1 MAHTH
6 GNGHVHPFQDV
17 RHLNRAFALGV
28 VLNLVFV
35 LVEAGVGLLIGSL
48 ALISDAGHNF
58 SDVLSLLLAWGG
70 ALLAQREPTER
81 HTYGLRKATIMAS
94 LISAVLLLMAL
105 GGIVHEAIHRLLNP
119 EPVEGRSVIVVAS
132 IGVIINT
139 FTALLFLS
147 GQKHDLNI
155 RGAFLHMAAD
165 AGVSLAVVVGGVLMM
180 WTGWPWVDPALSLGI
195 VVVIF
200 LATWGLLRESVNL
213 SLDAVPQG
221 IDLAG
226 IRDYLSG
233 LSPVSQIH
241 DLHVWPLSTTES
253 ALTVHLVVH
262 TSPEPDTNTFLRK
275 IQDELLHRFGIH
287 HATIQIEY
295 AGRENGCRLDPSCM

>member
-1 MAHTH
+1 MEHHHAH
-6 GNGHVHPFQDV
+6 GHAHPFQDP

-28 VLNLVFV
+28 ILNFGFV
-35 LVEAGVGLLIGSL
+35 LVEAGVGLSIGSL

-94 LISAVLLLMAL
+94 LISAVLLLVAL
-105 GGIVHEAIHRLLNP
+105 GGIVHEAIHRLWNP
-119 EPVEGRSVIVVAS
+119 KPVEGMSVMVVAS
-132 IGVIINT
+132 IGVVINT

-165 AGVSLAVVVGGVLMM
+165 AGVSLAVVLGGGLMM
-180 WTGWPWVDPALSLGI
+180 LTGWPWVDPVLSLGI
-195 VVVIF
+195 VGVIF
-200 LATWGLLRESVNL
+200 WATWGLLRESVNL
-213 SLDAVPQG
+213 SLDAVPEN

-226 IRDYLSG
+226 IRAYLTG
-233 LSPVSQIH
+233 LEPVARIH

-262 TSPEPDTNTFLRK
+262 KAPTPDTNTFLSR
-275 IQDELLHRFGIH
+275 IQQELFHRFGIH

-295 AGRENGCRLDPSCM
+295 ADRENGCMLDPACM